1 MSFKKKLL
9 IITIIVL
16 VLDVLLFS
24 FVIKKKNNEFI
35 SELKLDQNKIFFL
48 DKSISF
54 VEGGV
59 NAQKIIDTNPNIAS
73 TYYNPIYDPKN
84 NYANT
89 HFVAHNI
96 SSFGELSN
104 LKILDNIMI
113 SDARGKPYF
122 YTVSKIE
129 KIDLDNINNVGFAT
143 DTIGKTI
150 IKEIKENK
158 KREVVLQTCLEKTDI
173 DYKRTGKKY
182 TVILVFA
189 KENIN

>member
-1 MSFKKKLL
+1 
-9 IITIIVL
+9 
-16 VLDVLLFS
+16 
-24 FVIKKKNNEFI
+24 
-35 SELKLDQNKIFFL
+35 
-48 DKSISF
+48 
-54 VEGGV
+54 
-59 NAQKIIDTNPNIAS
+59 
-73 TYYNPIYDPKN
+73 
-84 NYANT
+84 
-89 HFVAHNI
+89 
-96 SSFGELSN
+96 
-104 LKILDNIMI
+104 MI

-143 DTIGKTI
+143 DTVGKTI

-158 KREVVLQTCLEKTDI
+158 KREVVLQTCLEKTDV